1 MVHQN
6 SKRSLRCH
14 TDAMA
19 LSDGWYLAG
28 PLIAF
33 AVVGVL
39 GALLRWAFGRD
50 AIAPPRAVADDFGLL
65 RVAALVDCLEV
76 AQQVRD
82 ALRQAG
88 IRSTLSTGLDG
99 FIKIL
104 VFPDDASR
112 ARRLLKR
119 PGPSP

>member
-1 MVHQN
+1 
-6 SKRSLRCH
+6 
-14 TDAMA
+14 MA

-28 PLIAF
+28 PLIAIS
-33 AVVGVL
+33 VVGVL
-39 GALLRWAFGRD
+39 GVVLRWAFGRD
-50 AIAPPRAVADDFGLL
+50 AIQPPPAVADDFGLL

>member
-1 MVHQN
+1 
-6 SKRSLRCH
+6 
-14 TDAMA
+14 MA

-39 GALLRWAFGRD
+39 TAVLRWAFGRD
-50 AIAPPRAVADDFGLL
+50 AIQRPPAVADDFGLL
-65 RVAALVDCLEV
+65 RVAARVDCLEV
-76 AQQVRD
+76 AQEVRN

-104 VFPDDASR
+104 VFPDDAAR
-112 ARRLLKR
+112 ARRLLER
-119 PGPSP
+119 DG

>member
-1 MVHQN
+1 
-6 SKRSLRCH
+6 
-14 TDAMA
+14 MA

-39 GALLRWAFGRD
+39 AAVLRWAFGRD
-50 AIAPPRAVADDFGLL
+50 AIERPPTVADDFGLL
-65 RVAALVDCLEV
+65 RVAALVDCLDV
-76 AQQVRD
+76 AQEVRN

-88 IRSTLSTGLDG
+88 IRSTVSTGLDG

-104 VFPDDASR
+104 VFPDDAGR

-119 PGPSP
+119 DG